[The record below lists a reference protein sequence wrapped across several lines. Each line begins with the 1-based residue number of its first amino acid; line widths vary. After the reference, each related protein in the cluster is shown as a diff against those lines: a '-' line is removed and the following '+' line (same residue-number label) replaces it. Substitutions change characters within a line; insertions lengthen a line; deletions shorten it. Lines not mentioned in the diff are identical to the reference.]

1 MKERLLYVDTLKA
14 FGIILVVMGHV
25 FHDSDSIV
33 SHFIYAFHMPLFF
46 LLSGVFFDY
55 DKKNSFT
62 FFAEKRWKS
71 MLMAS

>member
-46 LLSGVFFDY
+46 LLSGVFSIMT
-55 DKKNSFT
+55 KIALPSLL
-62 FFAEKRWKS
+62 KS
-71 MLMAS
+71 DGSQC

>member
-1 MKERLLYVDTLKA
+1 MKERLLYIDMLKA

-46 LLSGVFFDY
+46 LLSGVFSDY
-55 DKKNSFT
+55 DKK
-62 FFAEKRWKS
+62 
-71 MLMAS
+71 

>member
-1 MKERLLYVDTLKA
+1 
-14 FGIILVVMGHV
+14 MGHV

-55 DKKNSFT
+55 DKK
-62 FFAEKRWKS
+62 
-71 MLMAS
+71 

>member
-33 SHFIYAFHMPLFF
+33 SHFIY
-46 LLSGVFFDY
+46 G
-55 DKKNSFT
+55 
-62 FFAEKRWKS
+62 
-71 MLMAS
+71 